1 MSWDNPKEYG
11 VHLEDTQQE
20 VHFPIGLAFASER
33 MAEGKYVPLETLEEA
48 AELMEA
54 IKKQLRGQNDPE
66 VDYESL
72 RQHSLE
78 EFCDVYQTLV
88 NMAFVF
94 GFSQDE
100 IESAYMKVVHRND
113 EDGRY
118 TPDVYEESWLG

>member
-11 VHLEDTQQE
+11 VYLEDTRQE
-20 VHFPIGLAFASER
+20 FHFPIGLAFASER
-33 MAEGKYVPLETLEEA
+33 MAEGKYVPLETLEKA

-54 IKKQLRGQNDPE
+54 IKKQLRGQDDPE

-94 GFSQDE
+94 GFSQAE
-100 IESAYMKVVHRND
+100 IESAYMKVVRRND

>member
-11 VHLEDTQQE
+11 VHLSKGEQE
-20 VHFPIGLAFASER
+20 VHFPIGLAFESER
-33 MAEGKYVPLETLEEA
+33 MAEGKYIPLETLEEA

-54 IKKQLRGQNDPE
+54 IKNQLKNQNDPE
-66 VDYESL
+66 ADYESL

-78 EFCDVYQTLV
+78 ALCDVYQTLV

-94 GFSQDE
+94 GFSQAE
-100 IESAYMKVVHRND
+100 IESAYMKVVRRND